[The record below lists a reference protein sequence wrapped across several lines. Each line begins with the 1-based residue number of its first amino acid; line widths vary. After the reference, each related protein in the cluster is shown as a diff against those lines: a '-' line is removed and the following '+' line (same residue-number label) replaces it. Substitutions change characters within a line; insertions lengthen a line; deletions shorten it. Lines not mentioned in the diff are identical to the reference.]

1 MSLRRSRAT
10 TEGQDQ
16 GMAMVFCMV
25 FIIIG
30 MMIVAPILGYAASV
44 LHTSRIQTEKTARSE
59 AVRGALRVAMA
70 DPKALYDTCK
80 EPNSGLTKAVT
91 LANPGISIPVVTKC
105 TWVAGAQELNNND
118 LRTAMTLTRVG
129 SVGPVGSVGSTFA
142 GNGGP
147 DPTAWFTGATVD
159 STGNKVWAPR
169 LPAHALNHPANAGYM
184 MPVWAG
190 NCRVFF
196 PGTYNSSVTISDATP
211 TFFASGVYYF
221 ESSVTFTGSANVV
234 IGEGASE
241 GCTDNQDAAYNAINA
256 PTNHNISGLGATFVL
271 GAAGRLIVND
281 TGSTGTGPSVVF
293 NTRLVDPTDVG
304 SAASKNVSIISVNGT
319 YVGPGVGADLVL
331 PGLQVPKS
339 LVAADTPADAVST
352 GYLPST
358 LVPALEPPTETPI
371 IDINLSTAST
381 AKLFVP
387 GYVAVPQGRIS
398 VAVAPGAGAG
408 KEVQLVGGVLAAMF
422 TQTVDVPAINNL
434 GMINRVVQQTFKLT
448 STTTTGKPKVTS
460 VAIVQ
465 INDYGEFA
473 VNSWVTES
481 AGSAP

>member
-1 MSLRRSRAT
+1 MSLRRSHAT
-10 TEGQDQ
+10 TDGQDH

-91 LANPGISIPVVTKC
+91 LASPGISIPVITKC

-129 SVGPVGSVGSTFA
+129 SVAPVGTVGSTFA

-147 DPTAWFTGATVD
+147 DTTAWYTGATVD

-190 NCRVFF
+190 SCRVFF
-196 PGTYNSSVTISDATP
+196 PGTYNSAVAISDATP

-221 ESSVTFTGSANVV
+221 ESSVTFTGAANVV
-234 IGEGASE
+234 IGEGATQ

-256 PTNHNISGLGATFVL
+256 PTNHNISGLGATFVF
-271 GAAGRLIVND
+271 GAAGRLVIND

-304 SAASKNVSIISVNGT
+304 SAASKNVSIVSVNGT
-319 YVGPGVGADLVL
+319 YVGPGVSADLNL
-331 PGLQVPKS
+331 PGLLQVPKS
-339 LVAADTPADAVST
+339 LVAATTPADAVST

-358 LVPALEPPTETPI
+358 LVPALVPPTETPI
-371 IDINLSTAST
+371 IDISLSTAST

-398 VAVAPGAGAG
+398 IAVAPGAGAK
-408 KEVQLVGGVLAAMF
+408 KEVQLVGGVLTAMF

-448 STTTTGKPKVTS
+448 STTTTGKPNVTS

-473 VNSWVTES
+473 VNSWVTE
-481 AGSAP
+481 